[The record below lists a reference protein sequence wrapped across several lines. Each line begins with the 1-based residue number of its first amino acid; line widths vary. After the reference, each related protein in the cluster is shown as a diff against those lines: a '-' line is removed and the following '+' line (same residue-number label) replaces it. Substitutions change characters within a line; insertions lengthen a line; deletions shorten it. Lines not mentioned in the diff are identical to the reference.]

1 MPRPKGSVNK
11 WIHFSSIDKLDIQ
24 SIYDEKKL
32 YTSGFEPHHWFYRLQ
47 RISGNMPYIISMK
60 QDMGKEKFV
69 YSHYIDTDINVLD
82 EKSNLVHLTKPGRR
96 LNDCLDDELD
106 DFMVAIFKW
115 CLDQYEKK
123 TDSCHLTILKIYD
136 ELLRISRNSLK
147 NVSVGKVNKLLLL
160 HNKAASIL
168 NIVKPDVTINSTAD
182 IGIRETWCEGWIEF
196 WNAMIHKLE
205 VQKLFF
211 AQPSFKLKTGIA
223 KNNKRFHKWIESG
236 VVDFLEPQNDK
247 LTDVDQVI
255 RYLKMVVLNNKGKK

>member
-11 WIHFSSIDKLDIQ
+11 QIHFNSIDKLDIQ
-24 SIYDEKKL
+24 LIYDEKKL
-32 YTSGFEPHHWFYRLQ
+32 YSSGFEPHFWFYRLQ
-47 RISGNMPYIISMK
+47 RISGNMPYIISLK

-69 YSHYIDTDINVLD
+69 FSHYIDSDMNVLD
-82 EKSNLVHLTKPGRR
+82 GKSNLVYLTKPGRR
-96 LNDCLDDELD
+96 LNDCLDAELD

-123 TDSCHLTILKIYD
+123 TDSYHLRILKIYD

-147 NVSVGKVNKLLLL
+147 TVSVGKVNKLFLL

-168 NIVKPDVTINSTAD
+168 NIVKPDLTINSTAD
-182 IGIRETWCEGWIEF
+182 FGILKTWCVGWIEF
-196 WNAMIHKLE
+196 WLAMIDKLE
-205 VQKLFF
+205 AQKLFF
-211 AQPSFKLKTGIA
+211 AQPSFKLKAGIA
-223 KNNKRFHKWIESG
+223 KNNKKFNKWVECG

-255 RYLKMVVLNNKGKK
+255 RYLKMVILNNKRKK